1 MLRPDPPLTRAVITQ
16 LIGLGGRAMPKLY
29 TESRRVGTTATLP
42 LITPAP
48 SASCFNC
55 AHRHSFCSNLD
66 YSYSI
71 RTATAHRLLS
81 GARLF
86 LSRVLRAQRNHPS
99 ASTRSTMQ
107 LPPVLQASSRRHG
120 EPRPNPTGAYASHIP
135 SRLVRSWPSALL
147 LRPDVQLC
155 LIMLILLPT
164 DHVDISHDPRVF
176 LLCYSPHI
184 GNSFEGPAIRSPVSR
199 IFLR

>member
-55 AHRHSFCSNLD
+55 AHRHSFCSNVD
-66 YSYSI
+66 YSYS
-71 RTATAHRLLS
+71 S
-81 GARLF
+81 GTGFSAVRISS
-86 LSRVLRAQRNHPS
+86 SRVLRAQRNHPS
-99 ASTRSTMQ
+99 ASTRSSMQ

-135 SRLVRSWPSALL
+135 SRLVRSWPSAVL
-147 LRPDVQLC
+147 LRPHVQLC
-155 LIMLILLPT
+155 FDHANLAAHGPCGYQPRPESLSPLLFA
-164 DHVDISHDPRVF
+164 SHW
-176 LLCYSPHI
+176 
-184 GNSFEGPAIRSPVSR
+184 
-199 IFLR
+199 